1 MGFFK
6 IKRHSV
12 NRKKQPIKENE
23 QKIDKIDKST
33 TTTTIYDDS
42 ISMNIIDH
50 ELLLHIT
57 KQTPYIIPSLKLT
70 HQQVKTAI
78 LSLDKLYDTD
88 NGFKHKFRAIKSI
101 LHPFGT
107 INLRINSSLV
117 GKQKATNAF
126 MKMYEFMEI
135 FHPKFKSLFDIASS
149 PGMFVIAAAHKL
161 LASSGDTLEWDACSY
176 IPPKESMY
184 LQDDYSLFKSNKDHF
199 YNVNV
204 LEDND
209 CLQLLNKVGKY
220 DLVTGDI
227 GSVHGY
233 NDLQEDVH
241 RTLQYRQAY
250 LALNLVNQGGNIFLK
265 MYTCIN
271 NSTIYVINVL
281 RSHFENLYLWKPYTS
296 RILNN
301 EIYIVG
307 INKNEKAPDLPLGW
321 KDDYPI
327 QENTQ
332 LFYSFFYKL
341 AKKKLSLVNGYLNKN
356 KLVISKWQHEMKPI
370 LKMIKHLDSNS
381 II

>member
-6 IKRHSV
+6 IRYRDGNKKRQFFNKDEKMTEEVDNVLPDNSIS
-12 NRKKQPIKENE
+12 IKS
-23 QKIDKIDKST
+23 IDK
-33 TTTTIYDDS
+33 
-42 ISMNIIDH
+42 
-50 ELLLHIT
+50 ELLLLIT
-57 KQTPYIIPSLKLT
+57 KQTPYVIPSLKLT
-70 HQQVKTAI
+70 HQQVKSAI
-78 LSLDKLYDTD
+78 LSLDKLYDTN
-88 NGFKHKFRAIKSI
+88 NGFKRKFRAIKNI
-101 LHPFGT
+101 LHPFGS

-161 LASSGDTLEWDACSY
+161 SASSGDSLKWDACSY

-199 YNVNV
+199 FNVNV
-204 LEDND
+204 LEEDD
-209 CLQLLNKVGKY
+209 CLQLLSKVGKY

-227 GSVHGY
+227 GCVHGY

-250 LALNLVNQGGNIFLK
+250 LALNLVIQGGNIFLK

-307 INKNEKAPDLPLGW
+307 MNKNDKLPDLPLKW

-327 QENTQ
+327 QENAQ
-332 LFYSFFYKL
+332 IFYSFFYKL
-341 AKKKLSLVNGYLNKN
+341 AKKRLSLVNGYLNEN
-356 KLVISKWQHEMKPI
+356 KSVILNWQQEMKPI
-370 LKMIKHLDSNS
+370 LNMIKHLDCNS